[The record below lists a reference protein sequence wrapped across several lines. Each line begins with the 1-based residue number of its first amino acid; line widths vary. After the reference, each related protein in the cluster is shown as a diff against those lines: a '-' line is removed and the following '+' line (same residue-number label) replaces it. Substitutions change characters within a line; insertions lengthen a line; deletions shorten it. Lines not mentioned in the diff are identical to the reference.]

1 MNMALAEAV
10 KTVEPTYTI
19 NDSMDVLLGKLDEA
33 TDDME
38 NGRVQTIDEAW
49 DEIDRVQ
56 GVQMA
61 KRYKVVIAQS
71 GKMDVMNK
79 KRYIIENFK
88 YRDYVQNFSAKIK
101 KAEQVLDTLPTGY
114 ETTGFQYRGYD
125 IYMKPNS
132 NHLLFYTVDEEKM
145 VVTVLRVLQD
155 GMDWEY
161 IIKRRIESNMQER
174 C

>member
-1 MNMALAEAV
+1 
-10 KTVEPTYTI
+10 
-19 NDSMDVLLGKLDEA
+19 
-33 TDDME
+33 
-38 NGRVQTIDEAW
+38 
-49 DEIDRVQ
+49 
-56 GVQMA
+56 MA

-88 YRDYVQNFSAKIK
+88 YRDYAQNFSAKIK
-101 KAEQVLDTLPTGY
+101 KAAQDLDTLPTGY
-114 ETTGFQYRGYD
+114 GTTGFQYRGYD

-161 IIKRRIESNMQER
+161 IIGHWIERNI
-174 C
+174 